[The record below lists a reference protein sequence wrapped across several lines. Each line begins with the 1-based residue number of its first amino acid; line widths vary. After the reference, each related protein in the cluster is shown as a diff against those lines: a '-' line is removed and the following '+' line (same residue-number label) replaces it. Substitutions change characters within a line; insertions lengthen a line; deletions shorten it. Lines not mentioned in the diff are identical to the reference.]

1 MKFDRQSCV
10 MQGRTISEDVLGDL
24 REHDVSQLS
33 ELDFSREMREHG
45 YLFLRSVISAK
56 HVEQARTEVFARLHE
71 VGEVETPD
79 ATGVYTGQSP
89 PRDSWRSWSVLA
101 IGE

>member
-79 ATGVYTGQSP
+79 ATGVYT
-89 PRDSWRSWSVLA
+89 
-101 IGE
+101 